1 MAISDW
7 TLMWAEIPPVAVAWL
22 LTLAIHST
30 LLLGLAWLVARCV
43 RSHCLKDVL
52 WKTVLIGGM
61 LTTTL
66 QAAFEVKPLTGRFD
80 LLASPAPML
89 LSQDRGEIASETIP
103 QVHISSDVDSDRR
116 SEPTEPVLSE
126 GTLAPS
132 AGRQAAEQLARAAM
146 SLCDRLGSV
155 FQNGAD
161 WLFGL
166 WLVGATAASLRF
178 GLARRRLYSSL
189 NHRRDVSDNALTT
202 MLAQL
207 CRAGSVRRPVRL
219 TCSPHISSPM
229 TLSATEICLP
239 QRALTEFSSE
249 QQESLL
255 AHELAHVVRRDPV
268 WLLVCGVLESLFFF
282 QPLFRLARR
291 QVQECAE
298 YLCDDW
304 TARYTGCGLALAKC
318 LVQVAVWPHMHTQA
332 VAVPGMARSVSNLE
346 RRVQRLLDDS
356 QVGQVESLRWWW
368 AAIIV
373 GTLVLI
379 WYTAPVVAVKAGI
392 TWPGDGAWE
401 VVYQNQVDAGY
412 SITTAGFLDDAFGVA
427 VGCWGETLYTVS
439 AGMDWNWSAN
449 SLECGYGLDVVD
461 ERVVWLCGD
470 QGIRVSTDGAQTW
483 QVVTDSPGDADLCR
497 FLSFLDARTGWAAT
511 PHQLG
516 MTVDGGATW
525 TDVTLP
531 ENVQEIAAIALETAV
546 DGYVLDK
553 GGNLF
558 VTQDGGQTWVSR
570 SLGPM
575 IRGDKRLFDLASPTA
590 AIRFLDANHGV
601 VILSLIGGGE
611 RETLAMYTSDGG
623 RTWEEQS
630 LVEQFG
636 AVHLTRDGRFL
647 TLVDFVE
654 SDITV
659 FHYQEH

>member
-1 MAISDW
+1 
-7 TLMWAEIPPVAVAWL
+7 
-22 LTLAIHST
+22 
-30 LLLGLAWLVARCV
+30 
-43 RSHCLKDVL
+43 
-52 WKTVLIGGM
+52 M
-61 LTTTL
+61 L
-66 QAAFEVKPLTGRFD
+66 
-80 LLASPAPML
+80 
-89 LSQDRGEIASETIP
+89 QDGD
-103 QVHISSDVDSDRR
+103 Q
-116 SEPTEPVLSE
+116 
-126 GTLAPS
+126 
-132 AGRQAAEQLARAAM
+132 
-146 SLCDRLGSV
+146 
-155 FQNGAD
+155 
-161 WLFGL
+161 LFGL
-166 WLVGATAASLRF
+166 WLVGAMVASLRF
-178 GLARRRLYSSL
+178 SFARRQLYASL
-189 NHRRDVSDNALTT
+189 KHRCAVSDDKLVA
-202 MLAQL
+202 MLSQL
-207 CRAGSVRRPVRL
+207 CCTGGVRRPVRL
-219 TCSPHISSPM
+219 TCSPHISSPI

-239 QRALTEFSSE
+239 QRVLTEFSAE

-255 AHELAHVVRRDPV
+255 AHELAHVVRRDPA

-304 TARYTGCGLALAKC
+304 TARCTGGGLALARC
-318 LVQVAVWPHMHTQA
+318 LVKVAVWPHSHAQA
-332 VAVPGMARSVSNLE
+332 VPVPGMARNVSNLE
-346 RRVQRLLDDS
+346 RRVRRLLDDS
-356 QVGQVESLRWWW
+356 QVGQVDPLRWWW
-368 AAIIV
+368 AATIV
-373 GTLVLI
+373 GILVLI
-379 WYTAPVVAVKAGI
+379 WYAAPAIAVKAGI
-392 TWPGDGAWE
+392 AWPGDGAWE
-401 VVYQNQVDAGY
+401 VVYQSQEAVGY
-412 SITTAGFLDDAFGVA
+412 STSTAGFLDDAFGVA
-427 VGCWGETLYTVS
+427 VGCWGETLYTVN
-439 AGMDWNWSAN
+439 AGINWNWALN

-461 ERVVWLCGD
+461 RRVIWLCGD
-470 QGIRVSTDGAQTW
+470 RGIRVSTDGAQTW

-531 ENVQEIAAIALETAV
+531 ENVQEIAAIDLRTAV

-558 VTQDGGQTWVSR
+558 VTRDGGQTWVSR
-570 SLGPM
+570 SLGPL

-590 AIRFLDANHGV
+590 AIRFLDANHGM

-630 LVEQFG
+630 LVELFG

-659 FHYQEH
+659 CHYQEH